1 MLQIGKTNT
10 LKILR
15 HTSVGAYLGDDANS
29 EILLPKK
36 YVKGFMNVGDDVDV
50 FIYKDSEDRVIATT
64 EEPYAE
70 VGQFAFL
77 EAVSVNK
84 IGAFL
89 DWGLEKDLLVP
100 FKEQR
105 YKMFE
110 GFEYVVF
117 IYLDESSQ
125 RIVASSKLNR
135 FFELNNEDL
144 QQGQEVD
151 LLVYDQSDLGF
162 SCVINNMYKGL
173 IYANDVYKEIK
184 IGDFLKGYVKLVRPD
199 KLVDISLQPV
209 GFKHVL
215 SSTDL
220 ILQYLKAHEG
230 YLDLHDKSSPEE
242 IEKRFNMSKA
252 TFKKSIGILYRQ
264 RKVVLKE
271 DGVHLVNEQFDGE
284 ISPE

>member
-1 MLQIGKTNT
+1 MLQLGKTNK

-15 HTSVGAYLGDDANS
+15 HTSVGAYLGDEENA

-36 YVKGFMNVGDDVDV
+36 YVKGYMNVGDEVDV
-50 FIYKDSEDRVIATT
+50 FVYKDSEDRIIATT

-105 YKMFE
+105 HKMFE

-117 IYLDESSQ
+117 VYLDESSQ

-135 FFELNNEDL
+135 FFEMDNIDL

-151 LLVYDQSDLGF
+151 LLVFDESDLGF
-162 SCVINNMYKGL
+162 SCVINNAYKGL
-173 IYANDVYKEIK
+173 IYKNDVYQDVK
-184 IGDFLKGYVKLVRPD
+184 IGDFLKGFVKLIRPD
-199 KLVDISLQPV
+199 KLVDISLQAV

-215 SSTDL
+215 SSTDI
-220 ILQYLKAHEG
+220 ILNYLNEHEG
-230 YLDLHDKSSPEE
+230 YCDLHDKSSPEE

-264 RKVVLKE
+264 RKVVLKD
-271 DGVHLVNEQFDGE
+271 DGVHLVKEA
-284 ISPE
+284 

>member
-1 MLQIGKTNT
+1 MLHLGKTNT
-10 LKILR
+10 LTILR
-15 HTSVGAYLGDDANS
+15 HTSVGAYLGDNENS

-36 YVKGFMNVGDDVDV
+36 YVKGSMNVGDEVSV
-50 FIYKDSEDRVIATT
+50 FVYKDSEDRIIATT

-77 EAVSVNK
+77 EAVSVNQV
-84 IGAFL
+84 GAFL

-105 YKMFE
+105 HKMFE

-117 IYLDESSQ
+117 VYVDESTE

-135 FFELNNEDL
+135 FFETETIDL
-144 QQGQEVD
+144 QQGQGVD

-162 SCVINNMYKGL
+162 SCIINNAYKGL
-173 IYANDVYKEIK
+173 IYANDVYQDIK
-184 IGDFLKGYVKLVRPD
+184 IGDFLKGYVKLIRPD
-199 KLVDISLQPV
+199 KLVDISLQAV
-209 GFKHVL
+209 GFQNVL
-215 SSTDL
+215 SSTDI
-220 ILQYLKAHEG
+220 ILNYLNEHEG
-230 YLDLHDKSSPEE
+230 FLDLHDKSTPEE

-264 RKVVLKE
+264 HKVILKD
-271 DGVHLVNEQFDGE
+271 DGVHLVKEA
-284 ISPE
+284 

>member
-1 MLQIGKTNT
+1 MLQIGKTNK

-15 HTSVGAYLGDDANS
+15 HTSVGAYLGDDENA

-36 YVKGFMNVGDDVDV
+36 YVKGHMNVGDEVEV
-50 FIYKDSEDRVIATT
+50 FVYKDSEDRIVSTT

-77 EAVSVNK
+77 EAVSVSQV
-84 IGAFL
+84 GAFL

-105 YKMFE
+105 HKMFE
-110 GFEYVVF
+110 GFEYVVY
-117 IYLDESSQ
+117 IYLDEASQ

-135 FFELNNEDL
+135 FFEVNTIDL
-144 QQGQEVD
+144 EQGQEVD

-162 SCVINNMYKGL
+162 SCVINNAYKGL
-173 IYANDVYKEIK
+173 IYANDVYQEIR
-184 IGDFLKGYVKLVRPD
+184 IGDFLKGYVKLIRPD

-215 SSTDL
+215 SSTDV
-220 ILQYLKAHEG
+220 ILEYLKEHEG
-230 YLDLHDKSSPEE
+230 FLDLHDKSTPEK
-242 IEKRFNMSKA
+242 IKKRFNMSKA

-264 RKVVLKE
+264 KKVVLKD
-271 DGVHLVNEQFDGE
+271 DGVHLVKEA
-284 ISPE
+284 

>member
-1 MLQIGKTNT
+1 MLHLGKTNT
-10 LKILR
+10 LTILR
-15 HTSVGAYLGDDANS
+15 HTSVGAYLGDNENA

-36 YVKGFMNVGDDVDV
+36 YVKGSMNVGDEVSV
-50 FIYKDSEDRVIATT
+50 FVYKDSEDRIIATT

-77 EAVSVNK
+77 EAVSVNQV
-84 IGAFL
+84 GAFL

-105 YKMFE
+105 HKMFE

-117 IYLDESSQ
+117 VYVDESTE

-135 FFELNNEDL
+135 FFETETIDL
-144 QQGQEVD
+144 QQGQGVD

-162 SCVINNMYKGL
+162 SCIINNAYKGL
-173 IYANDVYKEIK
+173 IYANDVYQEIK
-184 IGDFLKGYVKLVRPD
+184 IGDFLKGYVKLIRPD
-199 KLVDISLQPV
+199 KLVDISLQAV
-209 GFKHVL
+209 GFQNVL
-215 SSTDL
+215 SSTDI
-220 ILQYLKAHEG
+220 ILNYLNEHEG
-230 YLDLHDKSSPEE
+230 FLDLHDKSTPEE

-264 RKVVLKE
+264 RKVILKD
-271 DGVHLVNEQFDGE
+271 DGVHLVKEA
-284 ISPE
+284 

>member
-1 MLQIGKTNT
+1 MLQIGKTNK

-15 HTSVGAYLGDDANS
+15 HTSVGAYLGDDANA

-36 YVKGFMNVGDDVDV
+36 YVKGFMNVGDEVDV
-50 FIYKDSEDRVIATT
+50 FVYKDSEDRIISTT

-77 EAVSVNK
+77 EAVSVNQ

-105 YKMFE
+105 HKMFE

-117 IYLDESSQ
+117 IYVDESSE

-135 FFELNNEDL
+135 FFETENIDL
-144 QQGQEVD
+144 TQGQEVD
-151 LLVYDQSDLGF
+151 LLVYDESDLGF
-162 SCVINNMYKGL
+162 SCVINNAYKGL
-173 IYANDVYKEIK
+173 IYRNDVYQDIK
-184 IGDFLKGYVKLVRPD
+184 TGDFLKGFVKLIRPD
-199 KLVDISLQPV
+199 KLVDISLQAV

-215 SSTDL
+215 SSTDI
-220 ILQYLKAHEG
+220 ILNYLNEHGG
-230 YLDLHDKSSPEE
+230 YCELHDKSSPEE

-264 RKVVLKE
+264 RKVVLKD
-271 DGVHLVNEQFDGE
+271 DGVHLVKEA
-284 ISPE
+284 